1 MQSLVENLASSFVG
15 LLILSLVVISLGF
28 LWDSAGVS
36 DEADETKPPS
46 TMSRVV
52 MAGFYLI
59 MAILWTWQ
67 LSDDWSEPDRNW
79 GMLVFC
85 AVVILVCI
93 TEVYRLVKE
102 AVVAHRTVDS

>member
-15 LLILSLVVISLGF
+15 LLILSLAVISIGF

-36 DEADETKPPS
+36 DESDETKPPS

-52 MAGFYLI
+52 MAVFYLI
-59 MAILWTWQ
+59 MAALWTWQ
-67 LSDDWSEPDRNW
+67 LSDDWSEQDRNW

-85 AVVILVCI
+85 AVVILACI
-93 TEVYRLVKE
+93 IEVYRIVKE
-102 AVVAHRTVDS
+102 AVVRHRTVDS